1 MKKEPQKKSMKD
13 RGIILEEMGLIC
25 VKINELLQD
34 WIHAYDFSR
43 ESQMNFIK
51 RELMSKLID
60 LYIRAEKLELEIDM
74 DWLWLIQ
81 KIMMLP
87 KESSYQGFKEEA
99 IHSAWSA
106 IQYAEEIETKLF
118 TERGDGKVRCI
129 ACGKKFTPKMESL
142 LCDSCFEQAKERMR
156 KTESGKCPI
165 CSGSVAFNEFHQ
177 NKVNAGVY
185 ACSAKCRRILKLVQ
199 HRLSMEKAV
208 KK

>member
-1 MKKEPQKKSMKD
+1 MKD

-87 KESSYQGFKEEA
+87 KESSYQGVK
-99 IHSAWSA
+99 
-106 IQYAEEIETKLF
+106 EIETKLF

-165 CSGSVAFNEFHQ
+165 CGGSVAFNEFHQ